1 MYSIEYLL
9 YYKFNSAHFICH
21 EDEREELHGHN
32 YKVSVEIFAENLD
45 SNSNQII
52 NQIEFHQVMNN
63 ICQGIKHRL
72 LLGSENKNC
81 IFEETDEN
89 IILLSKCDQKFFSIP
104 KGDVLFLKIP
114 QISAEYLAMYI
125 NNEVYTFRNKYE
137 YENVRYRK
145 FIIKVYE
152 DVGKS
157 SSYIRYIS

>member
-32 YKVSVEIFAENLD
+32 YKVSVEILAENLD
-45 SNSNQII
+45 SYTNQII
-52 NQIEFHQVMNN
+52 KKIEFHEVMNK
-63 ICQGIKHRL
+63 ICQKIKHRL

-89 IILLSKCDQKFFSIP
+89 FILISKCDKKKFSIP
-104 KGDVLFLKIP
+104 KGDVLFLNIP
-114 QISAEYLAMYI
+114 QISAEYLAKYI
-125 NNEVYTFRNKYE
+125 NNEAYSLRIKYE
-137 YENVRYRK
+137 YENVKYRK